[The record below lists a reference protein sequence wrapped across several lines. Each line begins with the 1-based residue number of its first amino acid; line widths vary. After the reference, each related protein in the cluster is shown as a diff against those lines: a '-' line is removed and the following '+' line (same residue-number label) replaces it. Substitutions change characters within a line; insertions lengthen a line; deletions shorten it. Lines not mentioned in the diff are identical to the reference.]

1 MERHRSGRKMNNKGS
16 AMIMVLTIISLI
28 AILGAMSMSTAL
40 VNIKMRGVN
49 RDSDKNF
56 YYLETALDEIYAQT
70 GRISSEILKAEYA
83 SVLGEL
89 YKIDSDTIDV
99 EEDANEK
106 ANEKLKKQFMDALT
120 TQLQIPLPGGGESDL
135 TEVSK
140 ILKDFSPT
148 LTKEEAGGSNFSV
161 TVGEVIFQKDQTKKW
176 SITDIYSGLMLND
189 ICLTYVDPKTNIES
203 ALTVDLKIDVPYVQF
218 ANGGEALQDYVMA
231 ANREIS
237 IHSEGELSS
246 SIRLNGNIYGG
257 GVTIDKAEVEANTS
271 LLTAAGDISVKQK
284 GGSLTI
290 GPDIEAGGTS
300 RVWADGIVLDSGAEL
315 TSENAEFYVLDDM
328 TLKNNDNRVTLDGSY
343 YGYGNEGN
351 NGKTETK
358 DRSSAI
364 LLNGK
369 NSRVDLTGLDSLML
383 AGRAYLRFN
392 TKAGDSQYVYP
403 MGESLAVR
411 ATQTMYL
418 IPERYLH
425 VTPEGG
431 RTEAASSN
439 PILFPPESE
448 KITIGVSLPAGT
460 AGVDEKK
467 GTYEVTRDQAGDSG
481 KTGMI
486 NPDDTATP
494 ACLVT
499 LNGKIYVYYNFT
511 SDAERSE
518 YFERYLNEQADSFES
533 LLTKSGMTGTK
544 ESGNG
549 SDSGVFIN
557 DNGRVLTSGSLYQ
570 VWNQGEEKPL
580 FQLLQTRQNKTE
592 NQGDELGTTLKW
604 VEFENNLRLSFDHI
618 KKNLAETMKVTGKRE
633 TLGDGGAN
641 LLPMG
646 NYVKISE
653 LKKLKQ
659 TELYKEKDGCAVF
672 LSGDNVNVNL
682 TGNAATVSLNS
693 KKGSEEMP
701 GGLIVSG
708 GDVTITGTGTFNG
721 LIMAQGKITI
731 NGDITL
737 TADAQTYEPLLS
749 DAEIAPYFYDYSDV
763 ASNVLNHYE
772 DFVIRENWSRSGREQ
787 EATDEKGK

>member
-290 GPDIEAGGTS
+290 GPDI
-300 RVWADGIVLDSGAEL
+300 
-315 TSENAEFYVLDDM
+315 
-328 TLKNNDNRVTLDGSY
+328 
-343 YGYGNEGN
+343 
-351 NGKTETK
+351 
-358 DRSSAI
+358 
-364 LLNGK
+364 
-369 NSRVDLTGLDSLML
+369 
-383 AGRAYLRFN
+383 
-392 TKAGDSQYVYP
+392 
-403 MGESLAVR
+403 
-411 ATQTMYL
+411 
-418 IPERYLH
+418 
-425 VTPEGG
+425 
-431 RTEAASSN
+431 
-439 PILFPPESE
+439 
-448 KITIGVSLPAGT
+448 
-460 AGVDEKK
+460 
-467 GTYEVTRDQAGDSG
+467 
-481 KTGMI
+481 
-486 NPDDTATP
+486 
-494 ACLVT
+494 
-499 LNGKIYVYYNFT
+499 
-511 SDAERSE
+511 
-518 YFERYLNEQADSFES
+518 
-533 LLTKSGMTGTK
+533 
-544 ESGNG
+544 
-549 SDSGVFIN
+549 
-557 DNGRVLTSGSLYQ
+557 
-570 VWNQGEEKPL
+570 
-580 FQLLQTRQNKTE
+580 
-592 NQGDELGTTLKW
+592 
-604 VEFENNLRLSFDHI
+604 
-618 KKNLAETMKVTGKRE
+618 
-633 TLGDGGAN
+633 
-641 LLPMG
+641 
-646 NYVKISE
+646 
-653 LKKLKQ
+653 
-659 TELYKEKDGCAVF
+659 
-672 LSGDNVNVNL
+672 
-682 TGNAATVSLNS
+682 
-693 KKGSEEMP
+693 
-701 GGLIVSG
+701 
-708 GDVTITGTGTFNG
+708 
-721 LIMAQGKITI
+721 
-731 NGDITL
+731 
-737 TADAQTYEPLLS
+737 
-749 DAEIAPYFYDYSDV
+749 
-763 ASNVLNHYE
+763 
-772 DFVIRENWSRSGREQ
+772 
-787 EATDEKGK
+787 